1 LEIKINKQQRGV
13 KPPIKINIMKLID
26 RLKPEYKEILDRKND
41 DFPSLV
47 GSIISCFEELYFV
60 SDIKFGVWSDIKFFT
75 KVESPYELFVEL

>member
-1 LEIKINKQQRGV
+1 
-13 KPPIKINIMKLID
+13 MKLLD
-26 RLKPEYKEILDRKND
+26 RLKPEYKEILDRKNN